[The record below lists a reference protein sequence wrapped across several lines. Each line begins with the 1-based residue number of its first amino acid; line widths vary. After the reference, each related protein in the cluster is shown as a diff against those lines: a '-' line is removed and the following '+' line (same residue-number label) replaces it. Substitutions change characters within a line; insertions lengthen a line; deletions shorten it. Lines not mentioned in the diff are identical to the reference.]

1 MFGGGFMYQLILTV
15 ILVIVEVLRYS
26 PKVRWAV
33 AIISILTIAG
43 SFYVVFYLA
52 TSHVFVQGYEYKP
65 HDLQPGITI
74 GVVFALFMLVMVAF
88 SVIDRDKLKA
98 IVDRDSDDQLLRAWA
113 SSFTPLLDAQSGGA
127 GGDAKM
133 APQTESAAKSDD
145 DIIQGIKA
153 NLRQL
158 IEYYIMNKSQARR
171 SYTASLTAIVAG
183 FGTIIGGTWWA
194 FSSGRSDG
202 TAYIVPLAGVL
213 LQFIG
218 GGYFYLYNRSL
229 IQLNFF
235 FSRLAQMQDTLL
247 AIHLAE
253 SLPEGKERAKAV
265 DRLIFI
271 VAERSTTAPAYLPD
285 PAAKKPAARRTRTQP
300 EPAAE

>member
-1 MFGGGFMYQLILTV
+1 MYQLIITV
-15 ILVIVEVLRYS
+15 ILVVVEVLRYS
-26 PKVRWAV
+26 PKLRWTV
-33 AIISILTIAG
+33 AIIAVVMIAG
-43 SFYVVFYLA
+43 SFWVLFYVA
-52 TSHVFVQGYEYKP
+52 TSHFFLGGYEYKP
-65 HDLQPGITI
+65 NDLQPGISLTVI
-74 GVVFALFMLVMVAF
+74 FSLLMLVVVAF
-88 SVIDRDKLKA
+88 SVIDRDKLKS
-98 IVDRDSDDQLLRAWA
+98 IVDRDSDDERLRAWA
-113 SSFTPLLDAQSGGA
+113 SSFSPVIPKKPVFA
-127 GGDAKM
+127 GGDIVANDR
-133 APQTESAAKSDD
+133 TETAAKADE

-153 NLRQL
+153 NLGQL
-158 IEYYIMNKSQARR
+158 IEYYIMNKSQARK

-183 FGTIIGGTWWA
+183 FGTIICGAWWA

-253 SLPEGKERAKAV
+253 SLPEGKERVKAV
-265 DRLIFI
+265 DKLIFV
-271 VAERSTTAPAYLPD
+271 VAERSTIAPAYLSEA
-285 PAAKKPAARRTRTQP
+285 AAKKSPAARRAKLQA
-300 EPAAE
+300 EPATE